1 MAITNPEDHVCPRCG
16 EDAYGFIDASGA
28 GIYKCGSTDAG
39 FDPEHPAPYVTND
52 CLMRQLA
59 QRNEQ
64 IALLKADLG
73 ATRRAWD
80 DGARSCTA
88 EIEALKADL
97 EEQCRLLGISG
108 SKEAKLLTEIAAL
121 KAAKARAGEAW
132 RRRHPD
138 VGMGWVPDP
147 IEVLNAYFAEEAEHE

>member
-1 MAITNPEDHVCPRCG
+1 MAIMNPEDHVCP
-16 EDAYGFIDASGA
+16 
-28 GIYKCGSTDAG
+28 KCGAENCDERNPFG
-39 FDPEHPAPYVTND
+39 CVY
-52 CLMRQLA
+52 RQIA
-59 QRNEQ
+59 QRDEQ
-64 IALLKADLG
+64 IAAQKAE
-73 ATRRAWD
+73 TVEAW
-80 DGARSCTA
+80 RVHA
-88 EIEALKADL
+88 EVVAALKADL